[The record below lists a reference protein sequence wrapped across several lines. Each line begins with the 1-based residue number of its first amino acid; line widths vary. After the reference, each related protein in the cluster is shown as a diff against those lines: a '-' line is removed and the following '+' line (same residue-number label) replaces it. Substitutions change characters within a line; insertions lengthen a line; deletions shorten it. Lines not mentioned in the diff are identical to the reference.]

1 MLNSVKLKQE
11 KRRKREKRE
20 KEIQRL
26 LVCIDTYLVS
36 VKSVNESREVSI
48 KYWYEELEIYGKN
61 NIAAR

>member
-11 KRRKREKRE
+11 KRRKRERE
-20 KEIQRL
+20 REIQRL

-48 KYWYEELEIYGKN
+48 KYWYEEPEIYGKN
-61 NIAAR
+61 NVAAR